1 MILIASQIQ
10 RLHVDKILS
19 MLVKTYHENDD
30 LALLV
35 EQMIEK
41 MQLITSIHGEVIKNL
56 NQTQTK

>member
-19 MLVKTYHENDD
+19 LFVKTYHEDDD

-35 EQMIEK
+35 EQMIK
-41 MQLITSIHGEVIKNL
+41 KV
-56 NQTQTK
+56 